1 MGTKTEKFLQ
11 NLQNIEFFIK
21 HKLEKNGETEGVIQ
35 QLQKLTDT
43 IKTEQL
49 TLQVVSQAANSIQ
62 AIAKLL
68 NSKPELLEICRIEY
82 NILPTYFNDRNQSKI
97 ATLEINKEIALEKN
111 VYRLEPEKEYLL
123 GRGNDCHLQLN
134 PQLNKGISWHHALV
148 RSREFNG
155 LIQWELVD
163 CQSTNG
169 TFINGKKVVETEE
182 LKQGDRITL
191 GYWQARLG
199 IAELV
204 FNLEALTL
212 EKDLLYQ
219 SIIDRDILLLA
230 INLQPFLTSEVQQF
244 IISLNNYF
252 LGKICLLVDLAN
264 NDLNSLKNLEIW
276 LKKNLP
282 NLQVDLI
289 PIELKALAQNKNSI
303 DVAWQ
308 KQRDNFYKN
317 IDNIVKRQGDSL
329 LVERFIKKLD
339 HILEPIDLVL
349 RSRQEILPRQI
360 AQRQQEIE
368 EISQINLKEVIKKVT
383 AQFNEEKDHF
393 FKQVKQDLT
402 QAKGA
407 LLDSYSKQS
416 LICKLQNT
424 IEKSQPIIS
433 NYRGEKR
440 VKLQVI
446 ANSQPQDINQYLINF
461 CISFLSKWSETEWDK
476 VSHVYGE
483 GGLNSLLERCS
494 TYTQAITPAKD
505 SLFEPPQ
512 SLDIS
517 RSLLNSFV
525 QNDSEVAYKETSI
538 FDYILK
544 QLRTN
549 MMQIMMMFTLILP
562 LIGIKVNK
570 TILFGHLSQFF
581 VKYPWSFGIFI
592 CLISYLLMNAYKQD
606 NQAKLEEAC
615 QVLKKNANSYYQS
628 FAKNLCDRA
637 IQEINWAL
645 EEEEKKMMASLAKV
659 EEVYTEKM
667 LNTEKK
673 LIQLKSALEQDKLQQ
688 KNLEKEVVEFNSL
701 KRV

>member
-11 NLQNIEFFIK
+11 NLQDIEFFIK
-21 HKLEKNGETEGVIQ
+21 HKLEKNEETERVIQ
-35 QLQKLTDT
+35 RLQNSIDT

-49 TLQVVSQAANSIQ
+49 TLQVVSQGANSIQ

-82 NILPTYFNDRNQSKI
+82 NILPTYFKDSNRVQI
-97 ATLEINKEIALEKN
+97 ATLEITQGIATEKHR
-111 VYRLEPEKEYLL
+111 YRLDPERESLL
-123 GRGNDCHLQLN
+123 GRGNDCHLQLD
-134 PQLNKGISWHHALV
+134 PQLNKGLSWRHALV

-155 LIQWELVD
+155 LIRWELVD

-169 TFINGKKVVETEE
+169 TFINGKKVIETEE
-182 LKQGDRITL
+182 LKKGDRITL
-191 GYWQARLG
+191 GYWQARSG
-199 IAELV
+199 IAELI

-230 INLQPFLTSEVQQF
+230 IELQPFLTSEVQQF
-244 IISLNNYF
+244 LTSLNDCF
-252 LGKICLLVDLAN
+252 SGKICLLVELAN
-264 NDLNSLKNLEIW
+264 NDLSSLKNLEIW

-289 PIELKALAQNKNSI
+289 PIKLKALAQQNNSI

-317 IDNIVKRQGDSL
+317 IDSIIKRQGDNL
-329 LVERFIKKLD
+329 LVERFTKKLVS
-339 HILEPIDLVL
+339 ILEPIDLML
-349 RSRQEILPRQI
+349 RSRQETLARQI

-368 EISQINLKEVIKKVT
+368 QLNQVNLKEVIKKVT
-383 AQFNEEKDHF
+383 AQVNEEKDRF
-393 FKQVKQDLT
+393 FKQVKQDIT

-416 LICKLQNT
+416 LIYKLQDT

-446 ANSQPQDINQYLINF
+446 TNSQPQDINQYLINF
-461 CISFLSKWSETEWDK
+461 CISFLSKWSETKWDR
-476 VSHVYGE
+476 VCHVYGQ

-494 TYTQAITPAKD
+494 TYTQAITLAKD
-505 SLFEPPQ
+505 SLFELPQ

-592 CLISYLLMNAYKQD
+592 CFISYLLMNAYKQD

-615 QVLKKNANSYYQS
+615 QVLKKDANSYYQS

-645 EEEEKKMMASLAKV
+645 EESEKKMVTSLAKV

-667 LNTEKK
+667 LDIERK
-673 LIQLKSALEQDKLQQ
+673 LMQLKSSLEQDKLQQ